1 MTVLALTTTHS
12 ADELDGADAVVGDL
26 SDLER

>member
-12 ADELDGADAVVGDL
+12 ADDLAGADHVAGDL
-26 SDLER
+26 SELGL